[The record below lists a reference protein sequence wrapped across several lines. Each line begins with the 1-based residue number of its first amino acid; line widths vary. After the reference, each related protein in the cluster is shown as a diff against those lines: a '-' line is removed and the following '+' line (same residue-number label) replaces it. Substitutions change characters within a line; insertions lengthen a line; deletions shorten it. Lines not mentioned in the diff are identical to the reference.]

1 MIKVESLNHRYNNGP
16 ILHFP
21 DWTIGDNEQWLLLGS
36 SGSGKSTLLNCISGL
51 LKPTQGNIVL
61 NGTDLYSLSSK
72 AMDRFRGQHIG
83 IVFQKPHL
91 IQSLNI
97 SENIEIACSFAG
109 LPVIKSKI
117 FSLLESLG
125 LDGKAKK
132 YPSELSQG
140 QLQRVSVARA
150 LINHPTLLIA
160 DEPTS
165 SLDDK
170 NAENVMDMLIT
181 QAKEN
186 SASLV
191 IATHDTRIRNRVE
204 REYLL

>member
-1 MIKVESLNHRYNNGP
+1 MIKVQSLSHRYNNGP
-16 ILHFP
+16 ILNFP
-21 DWTIGDNEQWLLLGS
+21 DWTIEDHEQWLLLGS

-51 LKPTQGNIVL
+51 LKPVHGNVIL

-72 AMDRFRGQHIG
+72 AMDKFRGQHIG

-91 IQSLNI
+91 IQSLTV

-109 LPVIKSKI
+109 LPVVKSKI

-125 LDGKAKK
+125 LGGKAKK
-132 YPSELSQG
+132 HPNELSQG

-150 LINHPTLLIA
+150 LINKPTLLIA

-165 SLDDK
+165 SLDDQ
-170 NAENVMDMLIT
+170 NAETVMDMLIT

-186 SASLV
+186 GASLV
-191 IATHDTRIRNRVE
+191 IATHDTRIRNRIE
-204 REYLL
+204 KEYLL